1 MANPDEDAGEAGKQ
15 EEPAA
20 EERFWRGGGAPGT
33 GGGTVPPE
41 PGTTP
46 AELEPEEEKNTDRH
60 GTSTD

>member
-1 MANPDEDAGEAGKQ
+1 MAEPGEIAEEA

-20 EERFWRGGGAPGT
+20 EERFWRGGGPASA

-46 AELEPEEEKNTDRH
+46 AELDELESEE
-60 GTSTD
+60 GTASPPS